1 MQEKES
7 SNNFWKGLSLI
18 LIALVLFLA
27 IADVSVSPRFMS
39 SSNEAETTE
48 TTETRQT
55 QQAPQS
61 QGGMV
66 GGC

>member
-1 MQEKES
+1 MSSES
-7 SNNFWKGLSLI
+7 TNFWKGLSFVLI
-18 LIALVLFLA
+18 VLALFLA
-27 IADVSVSPRFMS
+27 VADVSVSPRFMS
-39 SSNEAETTE
+39 SGSESEAAETTE
-48 TTETRQT
+48 TTQT

>member
-27 IADVSVSPRFMS
+27 IADVSVRPRFGGNHMES
-39 SSNEAETTE
+39 GSTAE
-48 TTETRQT
+48 QT
-55 QQAPQS
+55 QQTPQP

>member
-1 MQEKES
+1 M
-7 SNNFWKGLSLI
+7 NNGSTSFWKGLSLI
-18 LIALVLFLA
+18 LVALVLFLA
-27 IADVSVSPRFMS
+27 IADVSVTPRFMS
-39 SSNEAETTE
+39 SGHRNETTE
-48 TTETRQT
+48 TTGTSQT